1 MPSPPGYSDA
11 SESGAPR
18 PAPPLA
24 PERTRLENWIT
35 TQILDLGYLAIFLLM
50 VAESACIPIPSEVIM
65 LFGGALA
72 SPSFVATLSGHH
84 TALNVGIVGL
94 VGALGNLVGSWIAY
108 GVGYRGGR
116 PLVERWGSRIGV
128 KAHDLDRAEAW
139 FERRGQAAV
148 LIGRCV
154 PVVRTFISFPAGV
167 AEMPLA
173 RFSLFTLAG
182 SLPWTFALAL
192 AFTPV
197 SIVIGVIAVI
207 GIAWW
212 LIRRRQAAAAS
223 SPREPAE
230 RT

>member
-1 MPSPPGYSDA
+1 LEHWLTTEILRFGYVA
-11 SESGAPR
+11 V
-18 PAPPLA
+18 
-24 PERTRLENWIT
+24 
-35 TQILDLGYLAIFLLM
+35 FLLM

-72 SPSFVATLSGHH
+72 SPSFVATFSGHH

-94 VGALGNLVGSWIAY
+94 MGALGNLVGSWIAY
-108 GVGYRGGR
+108 GVGAAGGR
-116 PLVERWGSRIGV
+116 PLVERWGGRIGI
-128 KAHDLDRAEAW
+128 KAHDLDRAESW
-139 FERRGQAAV
+139 FEHRGQAAV

-167 AEMPLA
+167 AEMPLV

-192 AFTPV
+192 AGYALASHWSTVAHAFTPV
-197 SIVIGVIAVI
+197 SIVIGVVAII

-212 LIRRRQAAAAS
+212 LIRRRQNAAAPSDRAKREKAS
-223 SPREPAE
+223 VQGSPD
-230 RT
+230 T